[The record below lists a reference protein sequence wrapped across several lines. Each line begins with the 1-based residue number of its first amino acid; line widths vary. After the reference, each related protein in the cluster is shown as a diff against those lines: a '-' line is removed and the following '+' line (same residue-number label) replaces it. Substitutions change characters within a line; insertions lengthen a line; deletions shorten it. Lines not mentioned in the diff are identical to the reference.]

1 MKEHLAVLGVL
12 ACLGVATIVLY
23 LTASVLSKKIKDGC
37 DTLHK
42 QSMALVFT
50 HYPRRSEL
58 AFPSDFDE
66 LQAVVGQLKK
76 LKEEHFYHVLLLFS
90 LAYLYKQTF
99 AIPGSVFMVSCQEPA
114 CTLEISQLTT
124 PTSTEHRVRGSVR
137 VEVGITSGVPA
148 DSHRSFDVLSS
159 VVLLW

>member
-1 MKEHLAVLGVL
+1 M

-23 LTASVLSKKIKDGC
+23 LTASVLSKKIKDG
-37 DTLHK
+37 
-42 QSMALVFT
+42 
-50 HYPRRSEL
+50 SEL

-99 AIPGSVFMVSCQEPA
+99 AIPGSVFMNIVSGELC
-114 CTLEISQLTT
+114 
-124 PTSTEHRVRGSVR
+124 
-137 VEVGITSGVPA
+137 SG
-148 DSHRSFDVLSS
+148 
-159 VVLLW
+159 

>member
-37 DTLHK
+37 GILHK

-99 AIPGSVFMVSCQEPA
+99 AIPGSVFMVSCQEPCVYA
-114 CTLEISQLTT
+114 
-124 PTSTEHRVRGSVR
+124 
-137 VEVGITSGVPA
+137 
-148 DSHRSFDVLSS
+148 
-159 VVLLW
+159 